1 MKKNDDYT
9 SGRLQVSIFKKYWPL
24 FWWNGIQIWI
34 TVHKQDV
41 APFSFLS
48 GKKPTVDDQ
57 CNALFSCQMFILY
70 AACKYIGFRRK
81 RTEAYML
88 QSAFFILCDWFFRQ
102 KLHTILTLYGR
113 TLLFGNI
120 VSLKPLYIFENCH
133 EEIVKYSIIK
143 MTYFSTNL
151 YTLTIEKCFCS

>member
-102 KLHTILTLYGR
+102 KLHTILKESKFFRKKLY
-113 TLLFGNI
+113 LLKSQWI
-120 VSLKPLYIFENCH
+120 VSWKEKLLKTRHHSQFFP
-133 EEIVKYSIIK
+133 
-143 MTYFSTNL
+143 
-151 YTLTIEKCFCS
+151 TLNIDLEFPAFLINPR